1 MSFKKIGHG
10 AHSTNGGSSVNNGGH
25 PHYNRS
31 TAQNIAANCG
41 THRNARNQT
50 ISNFADQGDRI
61 NRSDITGLLTKIKN
75 EMNSVGRGSSSGLPS
90 SIGTYVKVSDFQKMA
105 NTVGSESGVTVSF
118 GTKIQV
124 SKVGALIVQYNK
136 ITEQCI
142 CHSDCGTNTT
152 CSCHNN
158 CGCHY

>member
-10 AHSTNGGSSVNNGGH
+10 HHITKGSNGGSNARH
-25 PHYNRS
+25 PHYNR
-31 TAQNIAANCG
+31 TEAQNIAVNCG
-41 THRNARNQT
+41 THRNPRNQT
-50 ISNFADQGDRI
+50 ISNFAYLGDRI

-75 EMNSVGRGSSSGLPS
+75 EMNSVGRGGSSGLPS

-105 NTVGSESGVTVSF
+105 NAVGRESGVTVSF
-118 GTKIQV
+118 GTNIVASQV
-124 SKVGALIVQYNK
+124 VALIDQYNK